1 MCGNAGIYDFADG
14 RAAGHAM
21 LETVRP
27 TLYHRG
33 TDGSESVPPDRAD
46 MVHARLSIL
55 ICSPADHQKMRET
68 RCCTCLS
75 LDANICDLRNIRH
88 RLNRNGA
95 DFPSAC
101 AVISQS
107 NMMWLCP

>member
-21 LETVRP
+21 LEAMRP

-55 ICSPADHQKMRET
+55 IYSPAAHQKMRET
-68 RCCTCLS
+68 RCCACLS
-75 LDANICDLRNIRH
+75 FDANICDLGNIRH

-101 AVISQS
+101 TVISQS